1 MPEVGRKAETGKE
14 HTQSVVFEKEAGW
27 TKASS
32 RKWIKSHDYYD
43 DGLDETETQWRWRQ
57 YDPDDSEFD
66 YRTQVIV
73 KDSVSLILG
82 IPKDQ
87 ASDENVESG
96 SVPQGGSKTRPYK
109 QPIRCIEG
117 NAKPHEPF
125 WSFTNVINGD
135 GDEETTMELYGFIS
149 EYSWFED
156 DITPKMFRDD
166 LYKYGN
172 GRPVLIKLNSYGGD
186 VFAASMMRAII
197 LDYPGYV
204 TVRVDGI
211 AASAATI
218 VALSGKRL
226 LMQESAYMMIHD
238 PIVSFCF
245 ACLNIDDLY
254 GLLNELETI
263 KDGILDSYMNKTGM
277 SKARLGHMMSDE
289 TWMTARQAVDLKFAD
304 EVISAPGVPIS
315 NQAAYVNMA
324 PGRHWTKTEI
334 EARRA
339 EAANAVLRNYAHVPE
354 EVRKTFISEGRVID
368 PPIQTQF
375 PENEEY
381 QREVERLRCEA
392 KILI

>member
-1 MPEVGRKAETGKE
+1 MPEVGRKAEKGKE

-32 RKWIKSHDYYD
+32 RKWIKDHDYYD

-66 YRTQVIV
+66 YRTQVIE

-87 ASDENVESG
+87 ASDEEAKDTG
-96 SVPQGGSKTRPYK
+96 EGGSQTSRAHRDAPLQQPTLKGGEKRT
-109 QPIRCIEG
+109 PIRCFEG

-125 WSFTNVINGD
+125 WSFKNVINGE

-238 PIVSFCF
+238 PMVSFF
-245 ACLNIDDLY
+245 LACLDIDDLY

-263 KDGILDSYMNKTGM
+263 KDGILDSYVHKTGL
-277 SKARLGHMMSDE
+277 SKTRLGHMMSDE
-289 TWMTARQAVDLKFAD
+289 TWMTAHQAFDLKFAD
-304 EVISAPGVPIS
+304 EVISAPGVPVS
-315 NQAAYVNMA
+315 NQAAYVN
-324 PGRHWTKTEI
+324 
-334 EARRA
+334 
-339 EAANAVLRNYAHVPE
+339 VLRNYAHVPE
-354 EVRKTFISEGRVID
+354 GLLKMAEKPIEKPID
-368 PPIQTQF
+368 V
-375 PENEEY
+375 EY

-392 KILI
+392 KILV

>member
-1 MPEVGRKAETGKE
+1 MPDVGRKAETGEE
-14 HTQSVVFEKEAGW
+14 HTQSVIFEKEAGW

-32 RKWIKSHDYYD
+32 RKWVKDHDYYD
-43 DGLDETETQWRWRQ
+43 DGLDETETQFRWRQ

-66 YRTQVIV
+66 YRTQVIE

-87 ASDENVESG
+87 EGDEEALDFRARPTPNPSLK
-96 SVPQGGSKTRPYK
+96 GGEKRTPL
-109 QPIRCIEG
+109 RCFEG

-125 WSFTNVINGD
+125 WRFENLINGE

-166 LYKYGN
+166 LYKFGN

-218 VALSGKRL
+218 VALSAKRL

-238 PIVSFCF
+238 PMVSFCF

-254 GLLNELETI
+254 GLLDELETI
-263 KDGILDSYMNKTGM
+263 KDGILDSYVTKTGL
-277 SKARLGHMMSDE
+277 SKTRLGHMMNDE
-289 TWMTARQAVDLKFAD
+289 TWMTARQAVDLRFAD
-304 EVISAPGVPIS
+304 EIISAPGMPVS
-315 NQAAYVNMA
+315 NQAAYVN
-324 PGRHWTKTEI
+324 
-334 EARRA
+334 
-339 EAANAVLRNYAHVPE
+339 VLRNYAHVPE
-354 EVRKTFISEGRVID
+354 EVRKTFIPEGRVID
-368 PPIQTQF
+368 PPIQF
-375 PENEEY
+375 KSPKKVEY
-381 QREVERLRCEA
+381 QLEVERLRCEA

>member
-1 MPEVGRKAETGKE
+1 MPDVGRKAETGKE

-32 RKWIKSHDYYD
+32 RKWIKDHDYYD
-43 DGLDETETQWRWRQ
+43 DGLDDTETQLRWRQ
-57 YDPDDSEFD
+57 YDPDDNEFD
-66 YRTQVIV
+66 YRTQVIE

-87 ASDENVESG
+87 ASDEEAKDVDEEG
-96 SVPQGGSKTRPYK
+96 PHPQPLSRYAGEGSKRA
-109 QPIRCIEG
+109 PIRCIEG
-117 NAKPHEPF
+117 TARPHEPF
-125 WSFTNVINGD
+125 WSFKNVINGE

-156 DITPKMFRDD
+156 DITPRMFRDD

-211 AASAATI
+211 AARAATI

-238 PIVSFCF
+238 PMVSFF
-245 ACLNIDDLY
+245 LACLDIDDLY

-263 KDGILDSYMNKTGM
+263 KDGILDSYVHKTGL
-277 SKARLGHMMSDE
+277 SKTRLGHMMSDE
-289 TWMTARQAVDLKFAD
+289 TWMTAHQAFDLKFAD
-304 EVISAPGVPIS
+304 EVISAPGTPVS
-315 NQAAYVNMA
+315 NQAAYVN
-324 PGRHWTKTEI
+324 
-334 EARRA
+334 
-339 EAANAVLRNYAHVPE
+339 VLRNYVHVPE
-354 EVRKTFISEGRVID
+354 AVRKTFIPEGRVID
-368 PPIQTQF
+368 PPIQFQS

>member
-1 MPEVGRKAETGKE
+1 MPDVGRKAEKDVE
-14 HTQSVVFEKEAGW
+14 HTQSVVFEIEAGW
-27 TKASS
+27 NKAST
-32 RKWIKSHDYYD
+32 RKWVKERDYYD
-43 DGLDETETQWRWRQ
+43 DGLDKTETKFRWRQ

-66 YRTQVIV
+66 YRAQRIE

-87 ASDENVESG
+87 EGDEEALDFRARPTPNPSLKGWEE
-96 SVPQGGSKTRPYK
+96 KTK
-109 QPIRCIEG
+109 TPIRCIEG
-117 NAKPHEPF
+117 NAKPYEPF
-125 WSFTNVINGD
+125 WSFKNVINGE

-166 LYKYGN
+166 LYKFGN
-172 GRPVLIKLNSYGGD
+172 GRPVLIKLNSCGGD

-238 PIVSFCF
+238 PMVSLYF

-254 GLLNELETI
+254 GLLDELETI
-263 KDGILDSYMNKTGM
+263 KDGILDSYVTKTGL
-277 SKARLGHMMSDE
+277 SKTRLGHMMNDE
-289 TWMTARQAVDLKFAD
+289 TWMTARQAVDLRFAD
-304 EVISAPGVPIS
+304 EIISAPGMPVS
-315 NQAAYVNMA
+315 NQAAYVN
-324 PGRHWTKTEI
+324 
-334 EARRA
+334 
-339 EAANAVLRNYAHVPE
+339 VLRNYAHVPE
-354 EVRKTFISEGRVID
+354 ALLKITEKPAEKPID
-368 PPIQTQF
+368 I
-375 PENEEY
+375 EY
-381 QREVERLRCEA
+381 QRDVERLRCEV

>member
-1 MPEVGRKAETGKE
+1 MPDVGRKAETGEE

-32 RKWIKSHDYYD
+32 RKWVKEHDYYD

-66 YRTQVIV
+66 YRTEVIV

-87 ASDENVESG
+87 ASDEKAKDTFLRLPLPTPNPSLK
-96 SVPQGGSKTRPYK
+96 GGEDLPTPNPSLKGWEEKTK
-109 QPIRCIEG
+109 TPIRCIEG
-117 NAKPHEPF
+117 NAKPYEPF
-125 WSFTNVINGD
+125 WSFKNVINGE

-166 LYKYGN
+166 LYKFGN
-172 GRPVLIKLNSYGGD
+172 GRPVLIKLNSCGGD

-238 PIVSFCF
+238 PMVSLYF

-254 GLLNELETI
+254 GLLDELETI
-263 KDGILDSYMNKTGM
+263 KDGILDSYVTKTGL
-277 SKARLGHMMSDE
+277 SKTRLGHMMNDE
-289 TWMTARQAVDLKFAD
+289 TWMTARQAVDLRFAD
-304 EVISAPGVPIS
+304 EIISAPGMPVS
-315 NQAAYVNMA
+315 NQAAYVN
-324 PGRHWTKTEI
+324 
-334 EARRA
+334 
-339 EAANAVLRNYAHVPE
+339 VLRNYAHVPE
-354 EVRKTFISEGRVID
+354 ALLKITEKPAEKPID
-368 PPIQTQF
+368 I
-375 PENEEY
+375 EY